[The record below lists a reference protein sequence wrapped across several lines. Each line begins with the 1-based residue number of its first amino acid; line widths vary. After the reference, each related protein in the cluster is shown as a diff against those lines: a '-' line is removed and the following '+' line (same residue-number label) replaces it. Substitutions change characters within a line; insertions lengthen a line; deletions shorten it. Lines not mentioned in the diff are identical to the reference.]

1 MSKQRNEQPGQAG
14 RDRRAA
20 RRVAAGEQ
28 YTADEDVEL
37 ATVEPDAAIVPEA
50 EQVGD
55 LDHEGGED

>member
-1 MSKQRNEQPGQAG
+1 MSDQQNEQPGQAG
-14 RDRRAA
+14 RGRQAL

-28 YTADEDVEL
+28 YTGDEDVEL
-37 ATVEPDAAIVPEA
+37 AAVEPDAELPAA